1 MDTAMNE
8 TTTLSCFACDKRIV
22 TKKTVPVGEL
32 YWCGSGW
39 CQPEL
44 LPDAGEKNTWKEVGQ
59 FGGFHVFCRVPIP
72 ASGSNDLAVV
82 TGWDAR
88 FHSSGQCGEGCQICA
103 ARRAEEIR
111 RAEALAREAE
121 ERAKEAQEEAKR
133 ESAREKE
140 AEELEGMVKRG
151 LLVNRKALTTRGW
164 TETGIKK
171 FLGEPHRIELRHR
184 DGVGDYVLHWYLET
198 SVVAAEASPAFLAFQ
213 AGKAARS
220 ATARKGVETKHDKTM
235 EFVRELD
242 IEVPILGREKL
253 VHLACESY
261 NELAGQR
268 STERR
273 DDGYLSASSGSDPA
287 FLARIT
293 VNYIRHQLTIYESAL
308 YAQFGKVGVEDAV
321 DAIRSKVYA
330 AIAEAYPDLAEEC
343 ERQEDRRQAA
353 RGDGE

>member
-1 MDTAMNE
+1 MNE
-8 TTTLSCFACDKRIV
+8 TTTLKCFACDKRIV
-22 TKKTVPVGEL
+22 TKKIVPDGEL

-44 LPDAGEKNTWKEVGQ
+44 LPDAGEKHTWKEVGQ
-59 FGGFHVFCRVPIP
+59 FGGFHVFCRFPTP
-72 ASGSNDLAVV
+72 ASGSNDLALV

-111 RAEALAREAE
+111 RAEALAKEAE
-121 ERAKEAQEEAKR
+121 ERAKEAQ
-133 ESAREKE
+133 AREKE
-140 AEELEGMVKRG
+140 AEELESMVKRG

-164 TETGIKK
+164 SETGIKK
-171 FLGEPHRIELRHR
+171 FLGEPHRIERRHR
-184 DGVGDYVLHWYLET
+184 DYVGDYFVHWYLET
-198 SVVAAEASPAFLAFQ
+198 AVVAAEASQAFQAFQ

-220 ATARKGVETKHDKTM
+220 AAARKGVENKHDKTM
-235 EFVRELD
+235 KFVEELD

-261 NELAGQR
+261 NTRASERDVERGQ
-268 STERR
+268 
-273 DDGYLSASSGSDPA
+273 DDRYASSDSAPA

-293 VNYIRHQLTIYESAL
+293 VNYIRHRLTRYEAAL

-321 DAIRSKVYA
+321 AAIRSKVYG
-330 AIAEAYPDLAEEC
+330 AIATAYPDLAEEC
-343 ERQEDRRQAA
+343 ERQEDIRQAA
-353 RGDGE
+353 RWPGE